1 MRNLFKSS
9 MFIAVAAMAFAG
21 CTKEDTGNVS
31 EATGNK
37 ITVNANAYAP
47 ETETRTVIGDK
58 TEQGTYPVYW
68 NDENEAIAIV
78 EVADGKA
85 ADAVKTG
92 EYTLS
97 EGNKSANFQFELT
110 KNTSASAFDYYACYP
125 HSAYS
130 NIYLNY
136 KDVSVKLPA
145 AQTPSATSADPNASI
160 LFAMSTGHN
169 AQPSTLDFSFKHVAA
184 YGKMTV
190 TGLSIASSEVV
201 KSVTFSTPD
210 NGLAGTYWYYYE
222 TPETSQIGGTSYNSI
237 TANVEGLVSDG
248 SQDFVVWFACL
259 PTTVNTSFS
268 VSVQTEANT
277 YVRNITVPSDR
288 PLEFVAGQVS
298 TFGVDMSSAG
308 LVEDYSGDYIILAE
322 QSGKYYALA
331 NTYEVDNKKKERL
344 DAVLFE
350 YNGTDESILTDNSN
364 VVWTVSKTGS
374 NYTFAKDGKYL
385 SWDGSDNVAL
395 LSDTEYELVIT
406 KNSNNTYAISP
417 ATDSGRKLAKNN
429 TMAYFAFYS
438 GSGTNELLLIPATQ
452 IVLPTIVTDATT
464 LSIEYNDET
473 AHEFNVTVS
482 DATSVSAAAYDD
494 AEGTAECSWL
504 TAEYTEGKVT
514 YMAEVNDTTAPR
526 TAYIV
531 INATNENGSRKAVV
545 AVSQTVN
552 PSLATSIT
560 ATMDTFTSTSSN
572 NIAGDY
578 NVSYS
583 CAKGGGTSNPA
594 INGGVI
600 RLYQGNPGGNIKIS
614 AVAGYKIQSVTIG
627 TDMNTSIKYE
637 VDGNGTH
644 LPDTAI
650 SMAKGETYTLGDQ
663 NASSVTFHCYG
674 SDNKSRLYVN
684 YLSVTYVKE

>member
-1 MRNLFKSS
+1 MRNLYKSS
-9 MFIAVAAMAFAG
+9 MLVAVAAMAFAG
-21 CTKEDTGNVS
+21 CAKDNAEGIS
-31 EATGNK
+31 EVAGKK
-37 ITVNANAYAP
+37 ITVSANAYAP
-47 ETETRTVIGDK
+47 ETDTRTVIGDK
-58 TEQGTYPVYW
+58 NEQGAYPVYW
-68 NDENEAIAIV
+68 NDEGEAIAVV

-85 ADAVKTG
+85 STAVQTG

-97 EGNKSANFQFELT
+97 EDKKSANFQFELT
-110 KNTSASAFDYYACYP
+110 ANTSASAFDYYACYP
-125 HSAYS
+125 YSAYS
-130 NIYLNY
+130 GISVGY
-136 KDVSVKLPA
+136 KDATIKLPA
-145 AQTPSATSADPNASI
+145 AQTPTATSADPNASI
-160 LFAMSTGHN
+160 LFATDTGHS
-169 AQPSTLDFSFKHVAA
+169 AQPNTLNLSFKHVAA
-184 YGKMTV
+184 YGKMTI
-190 TGLSIASSEVV
+190 TGLQIPAGEVV
-201 KSVTFSTPD
+201 KSVTFTAPD
-210 NGLAGTYWYYYE
+210 CALAGTYWYYYE
-222 TPETSQIGGTSYNSI
+222 TPETSKISGTSYNAI
-237 TANVEGLVSDG
+237 TTNLEGLVNDA
-248 SQDFVVWFACL
+248 SQDFTVWFACL
-259 PTTVNTSFS
+259 PATISNSFN
-268 VSVQTEANT
+268 VSVQTDTNT
-277 YVRNITVPSDR
+277 YAREVAVPSDR
-288 PLEFVAGQVS
+288 PLEFIAGQVS

-331 NTYEVDNKKKERL
+331 NTYEVDNQKKERL

-417 ATDSGRKLAKNN
+417 ATASGRKLAKNN
-429 TMAYFAFYS
+429 SMAYFAFYS

-473 AHEFNVTVS
+473 AHEFNVTVN
-482 DATSVSAAAYDD
+482 DATSISTAAYDD
-494 AEGTAECSWL
+494 AEGTTECSWL
-504 TAEYTEGKVT
+504 IAEYAEGKVT

-531 INATNENGSRKAVV
+531 INATNENGSKKAVV
-545 AVSQTVN
+545 AVNQTVN

-578 NVSYS
+578 NVYYS
-583 CAKGGGTSNPA
+583 CAKGGGTSDPA
-594 INGGVI
+594 INGGEI
-600 RLYQGNPGGNIKIS
+600 RLYQGKPGGNIKIS
-614 AVAGYKIQSVTIG
+614 AAAGYKIQSITIG
-627 TDMNTSIKYE
+627 TGMKTSIKYE
-637 VDGNGTH
+637 IDGNGTH
-644 LPDTAI
+644 QPDSAI
-650 SMAKGETYTLGDQ
+650 SLAAGATYTLSDQ
-663 NASSVTFHCYG
+663 SASSVTFHCYG
-674 SDNKSRLYVN
+674 SDKNSRLYVN